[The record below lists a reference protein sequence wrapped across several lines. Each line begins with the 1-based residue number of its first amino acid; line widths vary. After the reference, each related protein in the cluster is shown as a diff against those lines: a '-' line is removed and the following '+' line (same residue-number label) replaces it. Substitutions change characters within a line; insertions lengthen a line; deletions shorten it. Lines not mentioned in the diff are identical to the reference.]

1 MTLECL
7 LLVSSFFD
15 QINSIEVEMN
25 DGSELPLETGIEHLG
40 DGREGLSRYNPDNRC
55 LEILLAPSTYE
66 ALEKGSPRAAYCLV
80 HEFSHAWLHGE
91 QLRQLAEL
99 PQPSQIA
106 FHRGAPQPAHP
117 MYLDTEW
124 QANALAAALLMPARG
139 LSDLEQ
145 RYGRLAEDLVTRPVR
160 RQCEGG
166 RDSNQRLY
174 GKESNAAKELLRRLQ
189 PGPNRPSR
197 YEHQPESLSPP
208 KKRKPATL
216 GRPVDPIIDRA
227 EIFTPIS

>member
-1 MTLECL
+1 LEAIAARVRSKL
-7 LLVSSFFD
+7 NYDPGVPIIGLQFFD

-55 LEILLAPSTYE
+55 LEILLAPGTYE

-80 HEFSHAWLHGE
+80 HEFSHALLHGE

-106 FHRGAPQPAHP
+106 FHRGAPQPHP

-139 LSDLEQ
+139 LLDLEK
-145 RYGRLAEDLVTRPVR
+145 RYGRLAEDLVTGQYGVSAKAAEIRINVFTER
-160 RQCEGG
+160 R
-166 RDSNQRLY
+166 
-174 GKESNAAKELLRRLQ
+174 ATLLR
-189 PGPNRPSR
+189 NC
-197 YEHQPESLSPP
+197 
-208 KKRKPATL
+208 
-216 GRPVDPIIDRA
+216 
-227 EIFTPIS
+227 

>member
-1 MTLECL
+1 MTNRVPSGVRAQQSRSYGELEAIAARVRSKL
-7 LLVSSFFD
+7 NYDPAVPIIGLQFFD

-55 LEILLAPSTYE
+55 LEILLAPGTYE
-66 ALEKGSPRAAYCLV
+66 ALEKGNPRAAYCLV
-80 HEFSHAWLHGE
+80 HEFSHALLHGE

-106 FHRGAPQPAHP
+106 FHRGAPQPHP

-139 LSDLEQ
+139 LLDLEQ
-145 RYGRLAEDLVTRPVR
+145 RYGRLGEDLVTGQYGVSAKAAEIRINVFTER
-160 RQCEGG
+160 R
-166 RDSNQRLY
+166 
-174 GKESNAAKELLRRLQ
+174 ATLLR
-189 PGPNRPSR
+189 NC
-197 YEHQPESLSPP
+197 
-208 KKRKPATL
+208 
-216 GRPVDPIIDRA
+216 
-227 EIFTPIS
+227 

>member
-1 MTLECL
+1 MNNRVPSGVRAQQSRSYAELEAIAARVRSKL
-7 LLVSSFFD
+7 NYHPGLPIVGLQFFD

-25 DGSELPLETGIEHLG
+25 DGSMLPLETGIEHLG

-55 LEILLAPSTYE
+55 LEILLGPDTYE

-80 HEFSHAWLHGE
+80 HEFSHALLHGE

-106 FHRGAPQPAHP
+106 FHRGAPQPHP

-145 RYGRLAEDLVTRPVR
+145 RHGRLAEDLVTGQYGVSAKAAQIRINVFSER
-160 RQCEGG
+160 R
-166 RDSNQRLY
+166 
-174 GKESNAAKELLRRLQ
+174 ATLLR
-189 PGPNRPSR
+189 NC
-197 YEHQPESLSPP
+197 
-208 KKRKPATL
+208 
-216 GRPVDPIIDRA
+216 
-227 EIFTPIS
+227 